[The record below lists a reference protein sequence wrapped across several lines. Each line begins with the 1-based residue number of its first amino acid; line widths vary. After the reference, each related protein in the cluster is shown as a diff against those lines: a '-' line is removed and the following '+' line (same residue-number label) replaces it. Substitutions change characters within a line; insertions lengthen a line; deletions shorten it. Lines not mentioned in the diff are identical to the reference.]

1 MYFATKVVLYTQIIP
16 NDKVSTQQS
25 NLLYYKTTK
34 WKLSS
39 VYVRAVQGGGFKTH
53 CVSTRRFE
61 SCCTHTKKLHYII
74 KYQKAPLTQ
83 LVEWWS
89 YEPQVAGSN
98 PAWSNPQP
106 FSFFLNTGTSPHAH
120 PPPLTSTLLTP
131 NPSHAI
137 PYN

>member
-16 NDKVSTQQS
+16 NNKVSTQQS

-61 SCCTHTKKLHYII
+61 SCCTHTKKLHCII

-89 YEPQVAGSN
+89 YEPQVVGSNPTWSNPACMSERSKEVDLRPTVLALAGSN
-98 PAWSNPQP
+98 PAARILKNY
-106 FSFFLNTGTSPHAH
+106 
-120 PPPLTSTLLTP
+120 
-131 NPSHAI
+131 I
-137 PYN
+137 V